1 MAHSELLPELL
12 FLIARYFNSVQ
23 AIAPSLV
30 CRAWYHAFCTVIW
43 HTVSMNMW
51 QKRSLQMMT
60 WHADHIRKLMCLL
73 PTHEPE
79 YLEIP
84 YSRLTRLILRCTGN
98 VIGAVTW
105 DLLIQ
110 LVKRNVR
117 LEELTIYSK
126 NSEVPLVLWK
136 SLASLPCLHSVTLSD
151 CTMDQERFG
160 QFWKGCKG
168 VQRLYLSRLEI
179 RSMDGV
185 DALSNVERLHL
196 DHTVPLAL
204 LRLCPNVRSISWI
217 SSDGVGSNVLLDEL
231 AVLLNEGLFPRLD
244 SLYPFIADDF
254 HFASCLTAMRQMKE
268 LELDM
273 SIEKLSLK
281 ALSRHFCTLE
291 RLQISHVY
299 DVPGEFVA
307 AVMASCPLL
316 TDFSVFGVKASKM
329 MAGPPWVCL
338 KMTTL
343 RLWISTIGSNEDDVR
358 EQSRAVFERLSKLTQ
373 LRCLDLRNSLAPKEG
388 AQGLDLR
395 LESGLGQLAS
405 LTRLVTIDFSST
417 VQNMSAADV
426 AWMRRNWRS
435 VEATGR
441 CNNFGNL
448 KAQPDA

>member
-1 MAHSELLPELL
+1 MAHSELPPELL
-12 FLIARYFNSVQ
+12 FLVARYFNSVQ

-30 CRAWYHAFCTVIW
+30 CRAWYHTFCTVIW

-51 QKRSLQMMT
+51 QKRSLQMTT
-60 WHADHIRKLMCLL
+60 WHADHIRKLLCLL
-73 PTHEPE
+73 PTREPE

-84 YSRLTRLILRCTGN
+84 YSRLTRLILRFTGN

-126 NSEVPLVLWK
+126 NSDVPLVLWK

-151 CTMDQERFG
+151 CTMDQENFG

-179 RSMDGV
+179 RSMDGA
-185 DALSNVERLHL
+185 DALPNVERLHL

-217 SSDGVGSNVLLDEL
+217 SSNGEVSNALLNEL
-231 AVLLNEGLFPRLD
+231 AVLLNEGLFPQLD
-244 SLYPFIADDF
+244 GLYPFQAGDS
-254 HFASCLTAMRQMKE
+254 HLASCLTAMHQMKE

-273 SIEKLSLK
+273 GIETLSLK
-281 ALSRHFCTLE
+281 ALPKHFCTLE
-291 RLQISHVY
+291 RLHISHVY

-307 AVMASCPLL
+307 TVMASCPLL
-316 TDFSVFGVKASKM
+316 TDFSVFGVKAFKM
-329 MAGPPWVCL
+329 MAGPQWVCL

-343 RLWISTIGSNEDDVR
+343 RLWISTTGPNEDAIR

-373 LRCLDLRNSLAPKEG
+373 LRCLYLRHPFAPTESS
-388 AQGLDLR
+388 QGLDLR

-426 AWMRRNWRS
+426 AWMRRTWRS

-441 CNNFGNL
+441 CNSFGSL
-448 KAQPDA
+448 KSQPDA

>member
-1 MAHSELLPELL
+1 MAHSELPPELL

-30 CRAWYHAFCTVIW
+30 CRVWYHAFCTVIW

-60 WHADHIRKLMCLL
+60 WHADHIRKLLCLL
-73 PTHEPE
+73 PTREPE
-79 YLEIP
+79 YLGIP
-84 YSRLTRLILRCTGN
+84 YSRLTRLVLRCTGN
-98 VIGAVTW
+98 VIDAVTW
-105 DLLIQ
+105 NLLIQ

-126 NSEVPLVLWK
+126 NSDVPLVLWE

-151 CTMDQERFG
+151 CTMDQENFS

-168 VQRLYLSRLEI
+168 VQRLYLSRLKI

-185 DALSNVERLHL
+185 DVLPNVERLHL
-196 DHTVPLAL
+196 DYTVPLAL

-217 SSDGVGSNVLLDEL
+217 SSDGRPSNILLDEL

-244 SLYPFIADDF
+244 GLHPFQANDI
-254 HFASCLTAMRQMKE
+254 HLASCLTAMRQMKE

-273 SIEKLSLK
+273 GIETLSLK
-281 ALSRHFCTLE
+281 ALPKHFCTLE
-291 RLQISHVY
+291 RLQISHFY

-338 KMTTL
+338 KITTL
-343 RLWISTIGSNEDDVR
+343 RLWISTTDSNEDAIR
-358 EQSRAVFERLSKLTQ
+358 KQSCAIFERLSKLTQ
-373 LRCLDLRNSLAPKEG
+373 LRCLDLRNPFAPKEST
-388 AQGLDLR
+388 QGLDLR

-417 VQNMSAADV
+417 IQNMSAADV
-426 AWMRRNWRS
+426 AWMRKTWRN
-435 VEATGR
+435 VEATGH
-441 CNNFGNL
+441 CNSLGSL